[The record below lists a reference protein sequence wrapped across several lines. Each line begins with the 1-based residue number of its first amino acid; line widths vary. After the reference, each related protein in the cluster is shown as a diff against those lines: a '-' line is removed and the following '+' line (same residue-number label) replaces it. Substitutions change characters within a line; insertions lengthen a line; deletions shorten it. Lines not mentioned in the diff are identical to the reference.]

1 MNKKKHYLLR
11 PEPLFWKK
19 GQKTN
24 FYMEDFLG
32 VFFGNYWD
40 PNEHN
45 PAGFA
50 LVAVISFIGCFWPF
64 VASSI
69 RITQSTAPRTPK
81 LDPII

>member
-64 VASSI
+64 VASSKPHKSGEVSKGLKGI
-69 RITQSTAPRTPK
+69 VSS
-81 LDPII
+81 